1 MDAVNR
7 DLALLTAARW
17 LREEFGRLLQVREA
31 RRVRRAAGECWA
43 VTIAA
48 VPTSGD
54 VVVGQIEV
62 DETGEIAPKL
72 TADDVLKALQ
82 RPASVFERF
91 PSLAPPPGS
100 VTAIPAVSDELADF
114 GDFGG
119 ESEDDGSDDPDAVR
133 ARVQALLSKGD
144 AASWREARDLLPR
157 LLGDPDRRGITLL
170 RMAELE
176 RRLDAPKLAKDYAEA
191 AAREFADRF
200 DMIGLEKAAG
210 LAMELQSKE
219 DFLESQVH
227 ALLESCRARLVPMEN
242 LFEAPALRPVP
253 EKDRRWLE
261 TQSRLRTLKPGETLV
276 REGDPSRSLFVIKS
290 GLVGVLLDKPTGG
303 ARMVRCCFPGWLLGE
318 SSVLV
323 EGDPRCTASLR
334 AQRVTEVWELDA
346 QVVKDLMRQSPDL
359 ADAIAHTKQIHR
371 LDSFFSMHETMGQL
385 DVQVRDEMIG
395 CIQRIQTFDEDT
407 VIIPSGEV
415 PSVCCLVAR
424 GEVALHSG
432 WDIDRPP
439 ISVATADQFVC
450 VRDAIHE
457 IPVETSAVARAG
469 ATIAFFD
476 AERLR
481 ALVAGSGDRVAAVLE
496 RLG

>member
-1 MDAVNR
+1 VNR

-17 LREEFGRLLQVREA
+17 LREEFGRLLQVREG

-43 VTIAA
+43 VTVVA
-48 VPTSGD
+48 VPSSGD

-62 DETGEIAPKL
+62 DEAGEISPKL
-72 TADDVLKALQ
+72 SADDVIKALQ
-82 RPASVFERF
+82 RPASVFERY

-100 VTAIPAVSDELADF
+100 VAVIPAVSDELADF
-114 GDFGG
+114 ADFGG
-119 ESEDDGSDDPDAVR
+119 DVVDDGSDDPEAVR
-133 ARVQALLSKGD
+133 ARVQSLLTKGD
-144 AASWREARDLLPR
+144 DGALREARSLLPR

-176 RRLDAPKLAKDYAEA
+176 RRLEQPKLAKDYAEA

-200 DMIGLEKAAG
+200 DMVGLEKSAA
-210 LAMELQSKE
+210 LSMDLQSKE
-219 DFLESQVH
+219 EFLESQVH
-227 ALLESCRARLVPMEN
+227 ALLERCRARLVPMERI
-242 LFEAPALRPVP
+242 FEAPALNPVP

-261 TQSRLRTLKPGETLV
+261 TQVRLRTLKPGETLV
-276 REGDPSRSLFVIKS
+276 REGDPSRAIYVVKS

-318 SSVLV
+318 SSVLID
-323 EGDPRCTASLR
+323 GDPRCTASLR
-334 AQRVTEVWELDA
+334 AQRVTEVWEIDA
-346 QVVKDLMRQSPDL
+346 QVMKDLMQQSPEL
-359 ADAIAHTKQIHR
+359 ADAVAHTKQIHR

-395 CIQRIQTFDEDT
+395 CIQRIQTFEEDT
-407 VIIPSGEV
+407 VVIPSGEV

-424 GEVALHSG
+424 GELALHSG
-432 WDIDRPP
+432 WEIDRPP
-439 ISVATADQFVC
+439 ISVARVDQFVG

-469 ATIAFFD
+469 ATLAFFD